1 MKKKSIVERFVVYIC
16 VCVVCLFW
24 LVSGGIAV
32 AQEITPENL
41 LPGKAEVLSTVQEDL
56 IPKRFEQPSVEQ
68 VPSTV
73 LMPGEEDLLREL
85 ETARKAGQ
93 IKKADTIQTE
103 LDELNVIAPKLS
115 LPDEAGLAENT
126 DETLDMLKFWAGDV
140 RINSSSLDVREPS
153 MVSTPDGVL
162 YVAVENRTNNNV
174 GIERST
180 DGGRTWT
187 HWAWMTSG
195 NATRHPS
202 IAYAEK
208 SDTEKFLYVAVEGNS
223 SSSKWVK
230 VFRWNIVN
238 GTWIAHTVDSSSL
251 SEDIYPEIA
260 TDFPD
265 YTGAHYVYVTY
276 ALRSIDYYPVFFSR
290 STDFGST
297 WSTPMNIT
305 GGSENT
311 SLSARPD
318 IAYDEFANDL
328 FVTFEKPG
336 WNGSTWEQHV
346 WVTQSTN
353 YGSSWGT
360 PIQLSTVRGRSY
372 HPRVSAAPSNS
383 SVLVAYTRDYYNSGD
398 LDIYYAYTKS
408 GGTSWTK
415 NMGLSN
421 SSSTDEQA
429 VEISHSEDNFHVA
442 FVRNPEHDIRYRRTA
457 TSSLTA
463 WTSPIT
469 INEGQK
475 ASVVHPK
482 PALCTD
488 PTRLVDQQAS
498 IAWTDYRDTYYD
510 VFFDSAW

>member
-1 MKKKSIVERFVVYIC
+1 MKEKNIVERFVVCVC

-24 LVSGGIAV
+24 LVSGSMAL
-32 AQEITPENL
+32 AQEIASENM
-41 LPGKAEVLSTVQEDL
+41 LPGKAGVLSSVQEDL
-56 IPKRFEQPSVEQ
+56 TPKRFEQPSVEQ
-68 VPSTV
+68 VPSIV
-73 LMPGEEDLLREL
+73 LMPGEEDLISEL
-85 ETARKAGQ
+85 KTARKAGD
-93 IKKADTIQTE
+93 IKKAGTIQAE
-103 LDELNVIAPKLS
+103 LDELSVIAPRLS

-126 DETLDMLKFWAGDV
+126 DETLKLMRLWADDV
-140 RINSSSLDVREPS
+140 RINRSSLDVREPS
-153 MVSTPDGVL
+153 MVSTPDGVI
-162 YVAVENRTNNNV
+162 YVALENRTNNNV

-208 SDTEKFLYVAVEGNS
+208 SSTEKFLYVAVEGNT
-223 SSSKWVK
+223 SSSKWIT

-238 GTWIAHTVDSSSL
+238 DTWVSRHIASNSQSD
-251 SEDIYPEIA
+251 DIYPEIS

-265 YTGAHYVYVTY
+265 YTAAHYVYVTY
-276 ALRSIDYYPVFFSR
+276 ALRSIDYSPVFFSR
-290 STDFGST
+290 STDYAGT

-311 SLSARPD
+311 SRPARPD
-318 IAYDEFANDL
+318 IGYNRFTNDL

-353 YGSSWGT
+353 FGSSWGS
-360 PIQLSTVRGRSY
+360 PIQLSTLPGRSY

-383 SVLVAYTRDYYNSGD
+383 SVLVAYTRDYQNSGD
-398 LDIYYAYTKS
+398 LDIYYAYTTS

-415 NMGLSN
+415 NTGLSN

-429 VEISHSEDNFHVA
+429 VELSHSEDNFHAA
-442 FVRNPEHDIRYRRTA
+442 FVRNPEHDIRYRRAA

-463 WTSPIT
+463 WTSLIT

-475 ASVVHPK
+475 ASVVHPR

-488 PTRLVDQQAS
+488 PTRPGDQEVA